1 MYPAFAHFSLN
12 CSSLS
17 VGTPVKVNPTQDSL
31 FSKKRGLI
39 WAKHTWTT
47 HIVHSTGPRVLNSGT
62 QHWPQG
68 PQQRHTALAPGSST
82 AAHNTGPRALGS
94 CTQHWPQG
102 PQQRHTAL
110 APGSSTAAHSTG
122 PRVLNSCTQHWPQG
136 PQQRH
141 TALAPGSAT
150 AAHCNKQVSLWS
162 RKGRQLQPSSSA
174 MVPRKCHT
182 SS

>member
-1 MYPAFAHFSLN
+1 MRGDVS
-12 CSSLS
+12 CIR
-17 VGTPVKVNPTQDSL
+17 SL
-31 FSKKRGLI
+31 FLELLQLVSWHSSEGKPYTGLTVLQEERLDLGK
-39 WAKHTWTT
+39 AHMDHTQC
-47 HIVHSTGPRVLNSGT
+47 T

-68 PQQRHTALAPGSST
+68 PQQLHTALAPGSST
-82 AAHNTGPRALGS
+82 AAHSTGPRALNS

-102 PQQRHTAL
+102 PQQLHTAL
-110 APGSSTAAHSTG
+110 APGPSTAAHSTG

-136 PQQRH
+136 PQQLH
-141 TALAPGSAT
+141 TALAPGSST

-174 MVPRKCHT
+174 MVSRKCHT